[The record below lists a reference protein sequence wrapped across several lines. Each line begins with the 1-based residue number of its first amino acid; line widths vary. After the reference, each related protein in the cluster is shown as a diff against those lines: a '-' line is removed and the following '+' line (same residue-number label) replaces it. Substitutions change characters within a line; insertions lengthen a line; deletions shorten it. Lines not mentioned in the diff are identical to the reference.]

1 MRLALQLDR
10 PNTGR
15 VTFDGREYRTLAH
28 PVREIGALLD
38 AGSAH
43 PGRSA
48 RNHLAAVAAAAGLP
62 GRRVD
67 EVLDVVGLSDVAGRR
82 VGGYSLGMRQ
92 RLGLATALLGDP
104 HTFLLD
110 EPANGLDPEG
120 ISWTRQFLRYLAGQ
134 GRTVFVSS
142 HLLGEMAQTA
152 DDLVVIGRGRLIAQT
167 TVAEFVGQFAS
178 SYVFVRSPRL
188 ADLVALLRASGAEVE
203 PEADGAK
210 VRGRLAPAIGELA
223 AAHGIVLHELAPRS
237 ASLEEAFLEVT
248 HTESEYRGAPPP

>member
-1 MRLALQLDR
+1 MAEGITKRYGRTRAVDDLSFVVQPGRVTGFLGPNGSGKSTTMRLALQLDR

-28 PVREIGALLD
+28 PVREVGALLD

-92 RLGLATALLGDP
+92 RLRFGDP
-104 HTFLLD
+104 H
-110 EPANGLDPEG
+110 
-120 ISWTRQFLRYLAGQ
+120 LR
-134 GRTVFVSS
+134 RPPPF
-142 HLLGEMAQTA
+142 
-152 DDLVVIGRGRLIAQT
+152 
-167 TVAEFVGQFAS
+167 
-178 SYVFVRSPRL
+178 P
-188 ADLVALLRASGAEVE
+188 LRA
-203 PEADGAK
+203 
-210 VRGRLAPAIGELA
+210 
-223 AAHGIVLHELAPRS
+223 
-237 ASLEEAFLEVT
+237 
-248 HTESEYRGAPPP
+248 PPH